1 MDDGSDTIR
10 VLIAEDSRLVR
21 EALAGLVRA
30 SDGLVLVDAVGDATE
45 AVAAAGRSKPDVAL
59 VDVRMP
65 GGGGAAAARGIRQR
79 SPDTRVLALSGQGDR
94 ESVLQMV
101 EAGAVGYLVKGG
113 PPDAIIDSIRRA
125 AAGQG
130 SLSGEVTAEVI
141 DELAGE
147 LVQRADTTRRNEL
160 REERIRRAIDDE
172 SVLEIVFQPICTL
185 GGEMVGAEALARF
198 HATPQRGPDKWFA
211 EAAEVG
217 LGAELELTAVAVAL
231 ANLPALPSDLFLA
244 VNASPLTVMSER
256 FRSLFSN
263 QDAKRIVVEITEH
276 AAIDDYELLK
286 SALDPL
292 RELGLRLAVDDAG
305 AGFASLRHILNLA
318 PDIIKLDRTLIDRID
333 EDRSRQAL
341 AAGLISFAEKI
352 EATIVAEGIEREA
365 EVSALIGLGVGHGQG
380 YFFARPGPLPLR
392 LEAA

>member
-1 MDDGSDTIR
+1 MEGGRDTIR

-30 SDGLVLVDAVGDATE
+30 AEGLVLVDAVSDATE
-45 AVAAAGRSKPDVAL
+45 AVGAAVRAKPDVAL
-59 VDVRMP
+59 LDVRMP
-65 GGGGAAAARGIRQR
+65 GGGGAAAARGIRQQ
-79 SPDTRVLALSGQGDR
+79 SPSTKVVALSGQGDR

-113 PPDAIIDSIRRA
+113 PPEGIIESIRRA

-147 LVQRADTTRRNEL
+147 LVQRADNARRNEL
-160 REERIRRAIDDE
+160 REDRIRRAIEDDN
-172 SVLEIVFQPICTL
+172 VLEIVFQPICTL

-198 HATPQRGPDKWFA
+198 HATPRRGPEKWFA
-211 EAAEVG
+211 EAAQVG
-217 LGAELELTAVAVAL
+217 LGPELELKAAAAAL
-231 ANLPALPSDLFLA
+231 ASLPALLPELFLS
-244 VNASPLTVMSER
+244 VNASPETVISDS
-256 FRSLFSN
+256 FRTVFSD
-263 QDAKRIVVEITEH
+263 QDAKRIVIEITEH
-276 AAIDDYELLK
+276 APVEDYDALK
-286 SALDPL
+286 SALGPL
-292 RELGLRLAVDDAG
+292 RALGLRLAVDDAG
-305 AGFASLRHILNLA
+305 AGFASLRHILNLE
-318 PDIIKLDRTLIDRID
+318 PDIIKLDRALIDRID

-352 EATIVAEGIEREA
+352 GAKIVAEGIEREA
-365 EVSALIGLGVGHGQG
+365 ELRALVDLGVGHGQG
-380 YFFARPGPLPLR
+380 YLFARPGPLPLR

>member
-1 MDDGSDTIR
+1 VDGAPDSIR

-30 SDGLVLVDAVGDATE
+30 ADGLMLVDAVDDATE
-45 AVAAAGRSKPDVAL
+45 AVAAAVRAKPDVAL

-65 GGGGAAAARGIRQR
+65 GGGGAAAARGIRQQ
-79 SPDTRVLALSGQGDR
+79 SPSTRVIALSGQGGR

-113 PPDAIIDSIRRA
+113 PPEGIIESIRRA

-147 LVQRADTTRRNEL
+147 LVQRADTARRNEL
-160 REERIRRAIDDE
+160 REDRIRRALDDDNVME
-172 SVLEIVFQPICTL
+172 MVFQPICTL
-185 GGEMVGAEALARF
+185 GGEMMGAEALARF

-211 EAAEVG
+211 EAALVG
-217 LGAELELTAVAVAL
+217 LGPDLELKAAAAAL
-231 ANLPALPSDLFLA
+231 ASLPALSPDLFLA
-244 VNASPLTVMSER
+244 VNVSPETVRSES
-256 FRSLFSN
+256 FRALFAG
-263 QDAKRIVVEITEH
+263 DAKRIVVEITEH
-276 AAIDDYELLK
+276 APVDDYDLLK

-292 RELGLRLAVDDAG
+292 RDLGLRLAVDDAG

-318 PDIIKLDRTLIDRID
+318 PDIIKLDRALIDRID

-352 EATIVAEGIEREA
+352 GATIVAEGIEREE
-365 EVSALIGLGVGHGQG
+365 EVRALVELGVGHGQG

>member
-1 MDDGSDTIR
+1 MDGGRDTIR

-30 SDGLVLVDAVGDATE
+30 ADGLVLVDAVSDATE
-45 AVAAAGRSKPDVAL
+45 AVAAAVRAKPDVAL
-59 VDVRMP
+59 LDVRMP
-65 GGGGAAAARGIRQR
+65 GGGGAAAARGIRQQ
-79 SPDTRVLALSGQGDR
+79 SPSTKVIALSGSGDR

-113 PPDAIIDSIRRA
+113 PPEGIIESIRRA

-147 LVQRADTTRRNEL
+147 LVQRADNARRSEL
-160 REERIRRAIDDE
+160 REDRIRRAIEDDN
-172 SVLEIVFQPICTL
+172 VLEIVFQPICTL
-185 GGEMVGAEALARF
+185 SGEMVGAEALARF
-198 HATPQRGPDKWFA
+198 HATPRRGPEKWFA
-211 EAAEVG
+211 EAAQVG
-217 LGAELELTAVAVAL
+217 LGAELELKAAAAAL
-231 ANLPALPSDLFLA
+231 ASLPALLPELFLSLN
-244 VNASPLTVMSER
+244 VSPETVMSES
-256 FRSLFSN
+256 FRSLFAG
-263 QDAKRIVVEITEH
+263 QDAERIVIEITEH
-276 AAIDDYELLK
+276 APIDDYEQLK
-286 SALDPL
+286 DALDPL

-318 PDIIKLDRTLIDRID
+318 PDIIKLDRALIDRID

-352 EATIVAEGIEREA
+352 GAKIVAEGIEREA
-365 EVSALIGLGVGHGQG
+365 ELRALVDLGVGHGQG

>member
-1 MDDGSDTIR
+1 VDGTPDSIR

-30 SDGLVLVDAVGDATE
+30 ADGLMLVDAVGDATE
-45 AVAAAGRSKPDVAL
+45 AVAAAVRGKPDVAL

-65 GGGGAAAARGIRQR
+65 GGGGAAAARGIRQQ
-79 SPDTRVLALSGQGDR
+79 SPSTRVIALSGQGGR

-113 PPDAIIDSIRRA
+113 PPEGIIESIRRA

-147 LVQRADTTRRNEL
+147 LVQRADTARRNEL
-160 REERIRRAIDDE
+160 REDRIRRALDDDN
-172 SVLEIVFQPICTL
+172 VMEIVFQPICTL
-185 GGEMVGAEALARF
+185 GGEMKGAEALARF
-198 HATPQRGPDKWFA
+198 HATPRRGPDKWFA
-211 EAAEVG
+211 EAALVG
-217 LGAELELTAVAVAL
+217 LGPELELKAAAAAL
-231 ANLPALPSDLFLA
+231 ASLPALSPDLFLA
-244 VNASPLTVMSER
+244 VNVSPETVRSES
-256 FRSLFSN
+256 FRALLGGE
-263 QDAKRIVVEITEH
+263 AKRIVVEITEH
-276 AAIDDYELLK
+276 APVDDYDLLK

-352 EATIVAEGIEREA
+352 GATIVAEGIEREE
-365 EVSALIGLGVGHGQG
+365 EVRALVELGVGHGQG